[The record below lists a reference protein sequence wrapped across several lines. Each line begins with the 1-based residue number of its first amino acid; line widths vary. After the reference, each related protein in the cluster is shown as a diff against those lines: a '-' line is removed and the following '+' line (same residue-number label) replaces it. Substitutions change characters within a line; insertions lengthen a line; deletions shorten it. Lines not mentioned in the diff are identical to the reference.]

1 MTPQGLSVHFA
12 DRLPIG
18 CRGGSQTRRWRCYRH
33 RVAARVSFPSRSFP
47 LTIYKSY
54 QIFYF

>member
-1 MTPQGLSVHFA
+1 MENRSGRQRDDGDIA
-12 DRLPIG
+12 
-18 CRGGSQTRRWRCYRH
+18 RGGSQTRRWRCYRH